1 MLDYMGGKKPLQIKS
16 FLRLYQTLPQ
26 QTKQSPGFAT
36 LNLPVYLARR
46 GTFHPHQIH
55 TLQIHSPHP
64 PQRWHNSPVP
74 VTAETFAFIL
84 HQEVFKTCFLGINAR
99 FLVVNSYEPQM
110 KNPVELLPRM
120 QHCWGLAIEV
130 IHFKVDFISKSI
142 FKTFHSHFHRMLAPM
157 KFPNLLTA
165 FRMWIAESSVQSVLH
180 QNIRIQRDH
189 PRVAKVRIRSHQ
201 QCPDA
206 SGASGNPLEPGRVF
220 QGTWNLEN
228 MCPWLPWH

>member
-1 MLDYMGGKKPLQIKS
+1 
-16 FLRLYQTLPQ
+16 
-26 QTKQSPGFAT
+26 
-36 LNLPVYLARR
+36 
-46 GTFHPHQIH
+46 
-55 TLQIHSPHP
+55 
-64 PQRWHNSPVP
+64 
-74 VTAETFAFIL
+74 
-84 HQEVFKTCFLGINAR
+84 
-99 FLVVNSYEPQM
+99 M

-201 QCPDA
+201 QCPWRF
-206 SGASGNPLEPGRVF
+206 GGIRKPPWTRQGFSGNLKPWKHVPPDCHGTRHSQVHGFAFFAWGLLLWGTVFHVFSRISSVHFPPNLYIRRIQESQFGLFPTF
-220 QGTWNLEN
+220 QGLPLQKMAVRKEKPITSYSSRIEHSMVISQNLKT
-228 MCPWLPWH
+228 PWKSWQNCTALRAK